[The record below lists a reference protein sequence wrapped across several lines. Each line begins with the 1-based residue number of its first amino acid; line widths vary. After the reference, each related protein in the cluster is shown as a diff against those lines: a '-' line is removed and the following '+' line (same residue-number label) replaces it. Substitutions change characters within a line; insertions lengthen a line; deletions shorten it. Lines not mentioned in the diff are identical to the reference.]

1 MEYKMALPKI
11 KHPLFKLVVP
21 STGKTISYRPFTVQ
35 EEKLLLVVK
44 MSDDLK
50 EVIDAVKQVIN
61 NCVIDSI
68 DVDKL
73 AIFDIE
79 YIFINI
85 RKVSIS
91 NVVELFYTHNEKKV
105 AFNVDLDEVKVK
117 FNPDHT
123 DKIMINEALGIKM
136 KYPDLE
142 TMMTMEFDVRLN
154 NFDAAIVN
162 DSIFNL
168 IVGSIEYIF
177 DDDKV
182 YKDFT
187 KDEITDFL
195 NSLRVEDLT
204 KIQNFF
210 ATMPAVQHEVEL
222 DVGGEKVKVEL
233 RGMKDFF
240 TY

>member
-1 MEYKMALPKI
+1 MTLPKI

-21 STGKTISYRPFTVQ
+21 STGNTINYRPFTVQ

-61 NCVIDSI
+61 NCVVDGI

-91 NVVELFYTHNEKKV
+91 NVVELFYTHNDKKIP
-105 AFNVDLDEVKVK
+105 FSVDLDQVKVK
-117 FNPDHT
+117 FNSEHS
-123 DKIMINEALGIKM
+123 DKIMINDTLGIKM

-142 TMMTMEFDVRLN
+142 TMMTMEFDVRVN
-154 NFDAAIVN
+154 EFDAAVVN
-162 DSIFNL
+162 DSIFNM
-168 IVGSIEYIF
+168 IVKSIDYIF

-187 KDEITDFL
+187 KEEITEFL
-195 NSLRVEDLT
+195 NSLRVEELA
-204 KIQNFF
+204 KIQSFF
-210 ATMPAVQHEVEL
+210 STMPAVQHEVEL

>member
-1 MEYKMALPKI
+1 MTLPKI

-21 STGKTISYRPFTVQ
+21 STGNIINYRPFTVQ

-61 NCVIDSI
+61 NCVVDGI

-91 NVVELFYTHNEKKV
+91 NVVELFYTHNDKKIP
-105 AFNVDLDEVKVK
+105 FSVDLDQVKVK
-117 FNPDHT
+117 FNSEHS
-123 DKIMINEALGIKM
+123 DKIMINDTLGIKM

-142 TMMTMEFDVRLN
+142 TMMTMEFDVRVN
-154 NFDAAIVN
+154 EFDAAVVN
-162 DSIFNL
+162 DSIFNM
-168 IVGSIEYIF
+168 IVKSIDYIF
-177 DDDKV
+177 DDNKV

-187 KDEITDFL
+187 KEEITEFL
-195 NSLRVEDLT
+195 NSLRVEELA
-204 KIQNFF
+204 KIQSFF
-210 ATMPAVQHEVEL
+210 STMPAVQHEVEL

>member
-1 MEYKMALPKI
+1 MALPKI

-21 STGKTISYRPFTVQ
+21 STNKTINYRPFTVQ

-50 EVIDAVKQVIN
+50 EVIEAVKQVIK
-61 NCVIDSI
+61 NCVVDEI

-73 AIFDIE
+73 AMFDIE

-91 NVVELFYTHNEKKV
+91 NVVELFYTHKDKKYP
-105 AFNVDLDEVKVK
+105 FSVDLDEVKVK
-117 FNPDHT
+117 FNLNHT
-123 DKIMINEALGIKM
+123 DKIMISESLGIKM
-136 KYPDLE
+136 RYPDLE
-142 TMMTMEFDVRLN
+142 TMMTMEFDVRVN
-154 NFDAAIVN
+154 EFDAAVVN
-162 DSIFNL
+162 ESIFNM
-168 IVGSIEYIF
+168 IIKSIEYIF
-177 DDDKV
+177 DDEKV

-187 KDEITDFL
+187 NEEMTDFL
-195 NSLRVEDLT
+195 NSLRVEDLA
-204 KIQNFF
+204 KIQSFF
-210 ATMPAVQHEVEL
+210 STMPAVQHEVEL
-222 DVGGEKVKVEL
+222 DVDGEKVKVEL